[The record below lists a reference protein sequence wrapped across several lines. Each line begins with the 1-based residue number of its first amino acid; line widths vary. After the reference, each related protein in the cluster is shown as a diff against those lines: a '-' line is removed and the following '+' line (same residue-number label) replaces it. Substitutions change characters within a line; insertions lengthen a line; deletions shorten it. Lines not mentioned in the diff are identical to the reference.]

1 MWCMDFIEMQ
11 AWCVKFEVR
20 CDLPPEVYVT
30 HDYFSFILWKYQIF
44 SWNLTLKKRDLKFPN
59 LNLWC
64 MNCLSKYT
72 QCVKFLKFAWNRIR
86 TSPLSLILTH
96 GKENNL
102 ILHVWFILIFR
113 IFVFPLQLP
122 KGIKNLEQLK
132 LLDIS
137 HCTCITDGGLR
148 SICQLRNLT
157 TLNINM
163 CTQVQFMVTG
173 L

>member
-1 MWCMDFIEMQ
+1 MQ
-11 AWCVKFEVR
+11 AWSIKFEVK

-64 MNCLSKYT
+64 MNCWSKYT
-72 QCVKFLKFAWNRIR
+72 QCLKFSIICMKQDQNFPFISH
-86 TSPLSLILTH
+86 TNTH
-96 GKENNL
+96 GKENIL

-113 IFVFPLQLP
+113 IFVFPLQVP
-122 KGIKNLEQLK
+122 KGIKNLEQLN

-163 CTQVQFMVTG
+163 CTQVQCMVTG